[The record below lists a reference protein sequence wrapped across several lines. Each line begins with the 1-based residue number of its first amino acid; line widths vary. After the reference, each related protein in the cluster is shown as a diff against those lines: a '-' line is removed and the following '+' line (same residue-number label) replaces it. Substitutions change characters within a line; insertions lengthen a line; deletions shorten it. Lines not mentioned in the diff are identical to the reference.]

1 MDNTVIKN
9 LIYNQLFAA
18 ANYDLIATIA
28 PDDPTK
34 TRILNFP
41 PIVKIMPICSIVF
54 IKKKILPA
62 IIQLFKNHNF
72 MAVLLNLFIGC

>member
-34 TRILNFP
+34 RKYFQLSSN
-41 PIVKIMPICSIVF
+41 CSKTTISWQF
-54 IKKKILPA
+54 Y
-62 IIQLFKNHNF
+62 
-72 MAVLLNLFIGC
+72 

>member
-28 PDDPTK
+28 P
-34 TRILNFP
+34 
-41 PIVKIMPICSIVF
+41 M
-54 IKKKILPA
+54 
-62 IIQLFKNHNF
+62 IQLKHVF
-72 MAVLLNLFIGC
+72 

>member
-34 TRILNFP
+34 TRILNFSAD
-41 PIVKIMPICSIVF
+41 C
-54 IKKKILPA
+54 
-62 IIQLFKNHNF
+62 KNNANMLSLIH
-72 MAVLLNLFIGC
+72 I

>member
-34 TRILNFP
+34 TRILNFSADCKNNANMLDR
-41 PIVKIMPICSIVF
+41 IYQEE
-54 IKKKILPA
+54 ILPA

>member
-34 TRILNFP
+34 TRILNFSADCKNNAMSP
-41 PIVKIMPICSIVF
+41 ECS
-54 IKKKILPA
+54 
-62 IIQLFKNHNF
+62 
-72 MAVLLNLFIGC
+72 